1 MSAGKQE
8 ASLPFDHVP
17 VNPEMPPFL
26 VGLRGRRAWTRIS
39 NSRPGRSQTPNRI
52 CSPLLSA
59 ITSHADP
66 PKPKRPIA
74 KRLTPGRTSLKPT
87 NLGNLLY
94 QSGRQS
100 ESLACFRWLLALNLN
115 YPSALGN
122 VAECQA
128 WICQWQGHHQTTQ
141 ELLRSVQQRRTNV
154 PPLAFLHFCVYNR
167 NGIFAFR
174 AAPIQVSYVGFPGS
188 MGAAFID
195 YLLADRFVIPEA
207 LESCYREDVVCLP
220 DTFQCSSSRRI
231 AEQTPTRRELGL
243 PESGFVFCCFN
254 GAYKIRP
261 AIFDIW
267 MAAHEAL
274 ALQLATQPGL
284 LTALRLRL
292 EADRYTQPLFNVDR
306 FRRHI
311 EAAHQGMWENS
322 AGG

>member
-1 MSAGKQE
+1 MDENKQQ
-8 ASLPFDHVP
+8 
-17 VNPEMPPFL
+17 PP
-26 VGLRGRRAWTRIS
+26 WQI
-39 NSRPGRSQTPNRI
+39 
-52 CSPLLSA
+52 
-59 ITSHADP
+59 ADA
-66 PKPKRPIA
+66 KPD
-74 KRLTPGRTSLKPT
+74 
-87 NLGNLLY
+87 
-94 QSGRQS
+94 
-100 ESLACFRWLLALNLN
+100 LLAI
-115 YPSALGN
+115 A
-122 VAECQA
+122 V
-128 WICQWQGHHQTTQ
+128 GHHQSRRSAEAEAAYRQ
-141 ELLRSVQQRRTNV
+141 ALDARPDFPEAYKSRQPALSERPSIRVSGLLQAAIGVELELSKRTRKRRRVSGLDLSVAGPSPDDTGAAAKCPAAQDERS
-154 PPLAFLHFCVYNR
+154 PLAFLHFCVYNR